1 MEFRKVCGRLPTA
14 GEGLDV
20 LVHQPSD
27 WPAQI
32 PWTPFLETSEIPCDG
47 WGHEFV
53 YVLDPELAEGF
64 GVYSCGQDGVSS
76 SEGDDRDDLNTWR
89 RGRSWFGYYEHGVS
103 RIELQSGV
111 IGLGIILLAAAA
123 GMVLRKKALGNDRV
137 AWWSPCVLDRRIV
150 LLLRHVA
157 ELAPGA
163 ALQARDVRIVGQVDQ

>member
-1 MEFRKVCGRLPTA
+1 MTTSLILLSLVTAPCPMDRDRVVATDAALRQLARMVMEFRKVCGRLPTA

-89 RGRSWFGYYEHGVS
+89 RGRLWFGYYEHWVS
-103 RIELQSGV
+103 RIDLQSGV

-123 GMVLRKKALGNDRV
+123 GMVLRKKALGNDPV
-137 AWWSPCVLDRRIV
+137 A
-150 LLLRHVA
+150 
-157 ELAPGA
+157 
-163 ALQARDVRIVGQVDQ
+163 